1 MKIWEDRHPVTIIG
15 AIVTTISAIAF
26 IAFFV
31 VDIFRAHA
39 NPYLGIFFFLILP
52 AFFILGLILIP
63 IGHYFA
69 YRRRLAGKPVG
80 EWPRLDLNNPRQR
93 GIVFAIFVLTLVN
106 ALIVSLAAYRGIEF
120 MDSVAFCG
128 TVCHEVMQPEY
139 TAYQAGNHA
148 RVPCVGCH
156 IGSGAPWFVR
166 SKLSGTRQV
175 FAVTFNTFSRPI
187 PSPVTNLRP
196 ARDTCEQCHWPEKF
210 TGDVI
215 RVRKE
220 YASDEKNTEST
231 TTLRVHVGGGSNE
244 NPELAT
250 GIHWHMVVS
259 NKIEYIAT
267 DDKRQVIPYVKIT
280 DRFGKVREYRAEGV
294 TQEQLAGK
302 ELRTLDCVD
311 CHNRPAHT
319 FAASAE
325 RAVDAS
331 IQRGEIAQDLPFIR
345 REGVAVLKASYPN
358 QTAGMDEIA
367 ARIREFYRASYGPLY
382 AAKRQEIERAIGS
395 LQAQYRRNVFPSMNV
410 SFGTYFNNIGHM
422 DFPGC
427 FRCHDDAHKA
437 PDGTVIKQ
445 DCDTCHTIEQ

>member
-1 MKIWEDRHPVTIIG
+1 MKIWEDRHPVTILG
-15 AIVTTISAIAF
+15 AIVTTVSALAF
-26 IAFFV
+26 VAFFV
-31 VDIFRAHA
+31 LDLFRAHA
-39 NPYLGIFFFLILP
+39 NPYIGIFFFLVLP
-52 AFFILGLILIP
+52 AFFIAGLVLIP
-63 IGHYFA
+63 IGHFFA
-69 YRRRLAGKPVG
+69 YRRRLAGRPAA
-80 EWPRLDLNNPRQR
+80 EWPHLDMNIPRQR
-93 GIVFAIFVLTLVN
+93 NVVFVIFVLTLVN

-120 MDSVAFCG
+120 MDSVTFCG

-139 TAYQAGNHA
+139 IAYQAGNHA

-156 IGSGAPWFVR
+156 IGSGASWFVR

-175 FAVTFNTFSRPI
+175 FAVTLNTFSRPI
-187 PSPVTNLRP
+187 PSPVHDLRP

-244 NPELAT
+244 NPELAA

-267 DDKRQVIPYVKIT
+267 DDKRQVIPWVKIT
-280 DRFGKVREYRAEGV
+280 DRFGKEKVFQADGV
-294 TQEQLAGK
+294 TKEQLS
-302 ELRTLDCVD
+302 LPTRTLDCVD

-319 FAASAE
+319 FSASAE

-345 REGVAVLKASYPN
+345 REGVAALKGSYAN
-358 QTAGMDEIA
+358 QNAAADEIA
-367 ARIREFYRASYGPLY
+367 GKIREFYRASYGAVY
-382 AAKRQEIERAIGS
+382 AAKRQEIERAIAS
-395 LQAQYRRNVFPSMNV
+395 LQGQYRRNVFPSMNV

-437 PDGTVIKQ
+437 SDGTVIKQ